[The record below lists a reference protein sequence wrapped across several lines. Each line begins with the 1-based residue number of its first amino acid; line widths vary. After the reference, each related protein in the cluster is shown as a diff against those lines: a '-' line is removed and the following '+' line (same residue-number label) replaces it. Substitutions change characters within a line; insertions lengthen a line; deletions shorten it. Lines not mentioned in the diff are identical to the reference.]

1 MKVVLIKPQGSTYNN
16 VAVIYN
22 NIKVCRVDIDRKR
35 LAYVALSRCK
45 YLNLIYG

>member
-16 VAVIYN
+16 VAIIYN
-22 NIKVCRVDIDRKR
+22 NIKVCRVEIDRKR

>member
-22 NIKVCRVDIDRKR
+22 NIKVCRVEKDRKR